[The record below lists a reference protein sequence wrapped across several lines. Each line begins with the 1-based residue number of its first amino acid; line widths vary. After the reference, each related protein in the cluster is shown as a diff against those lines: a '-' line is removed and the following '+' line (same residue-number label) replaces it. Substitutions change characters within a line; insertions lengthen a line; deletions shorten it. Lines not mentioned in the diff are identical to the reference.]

1 MISTQAILIQQET
14 QHQREI
20 NIPDIFFFSFREK
33 QSKTKARLV

>member
-20 NIPDIFFFSFREK
+20 NIPDIFFFPSEK
-33 QSKTKARLV
+33 NSQRQKLD